1 MTNHRKSFKVSPQ
14 KRPLVQRLTP
24 LAWVFIAIAAL
35 AILAGCTA
43 GALTLTER
51 PTDEPWDPTATP
63 TVAPTATPVAPAGP
77 SPTPTVWYED
87 IVTPTVTATDEVTA
101 ADSVWWSD
109 QMTEN
114 EDGDLVPPQEVQ
126 DAVWEAFIAGLGCF
140 NIPDRETIPDASLDE
155 LTQQA
160 LLHLED
166 DPDVLRVACNGQ
178 ETQEELNSRM
188 ENLPLIRLVEFGPQN
203 RVTCENPIRCATAV
217 SLESQGAIW
226 WHEPTC
232 TDRGYDT
239 PCILRLAE
247 GEMEDRAPSQFYYA
261 ELEYD
266 QGSERWIIV
275 YLEVTDT

>member
-63 TVAPTATPVAPAGP
+63 TVAPT
-77 SPTPTVWYED
+77 
-87 IVTPTVTATDEVTA
+87 VTATDEVTA

-126 DAVWEAFIAGLGCF
+126 DAVWEAFIAGLGCW
-140 NIPDRETIPDASLDE
+140 NIPDRDTIPDASLDE
-155 LTQQA
+155 LIQQA
-160 LLHLED
+160 LPYLEN
-166 DPDVLRVACNGQ
+166 DPEVLQGACNGFRSF
-178 ETQEELNSRM
+178 EELEEMRM
-188 ENLPLIRLVEFGPQN
+188 AWLPAIRLVEFGPRN
-203 RVTCENPIRCATAV
+203 RVTCNDSPTRCATAV
-217 SLESQGAIW
+217 SIEAQGAIW
-226 WHEPTC
+226 WDEDLC
-232 TDRGYDT
+232 TEKGYT
-239 PCILRLAE
+239 APCILRLAE
-247 GEMEDRAPSQFYYA
+247 GEMVDQAPSQFHYA

-266 QGSERWIIV
+266 QRSEQWKIV
-275 YLEVTDT
+275 YLEASSM